1 MAKTTLL
8 NYMDRMKKT
17 EGEKADPIVGVTAMM
32 NYRKRMMKTEG
43 ETADSSVGVIVSERY
58 GRCLMMKYKC
68 KQFINVKKLIK
79 PNLDCNHPFQIDLA
93 PN

>member
-8 NYMDRMKKT
+8 NYMERMKKT

-43 ETADSSVGVIVSERY
+43 GTAESSVGVIVSERY
-58 GRCLMMKYKC
+58 GRCVVTKC
-68 KQFINVKKLIK
+68 KFINI
-79 PNLDCNHPFQIDLA
+79 PNQIWVIITLFRKI
-93 PN
+93 